1 MLARSSL
8 YVQDND
14 HKYGMIIMSHN
25 PKTSKVIG
33 LQCHLRIT
41 FGQEEKVGS
50 KHKAKTKV
58 QGWFALFHYDN
69 IENHVR
75 TQHQTKW
82 LEYDVIHSSCERDQF
97 CTDVLVV
104 FKNSIKAHF
113 VSKFV
118 GERQIVFDIN
128 KDIVKTIVGNMM
140 YKVEDEADNNN
151 EDVEENFAFGNEA
164 E

>member
-1 MLARSSL
+1 M
-8 YVQDND
+8 
-14 HKYGMIIMSHN
+14 
-25 PKTSKVIG
+25 
-33 LQCHLRIT
+33 
-41 FGQEEKVGS
+41 
-50 KHKAKTKV
+50 
-58 QGWFALFHYDN
+58 
-69 IENHVR
+69 
-75 TQHQTKW
+75 
-82 LEYDVIHSSCERDQF
+82 EYDVIHSSCERDQF